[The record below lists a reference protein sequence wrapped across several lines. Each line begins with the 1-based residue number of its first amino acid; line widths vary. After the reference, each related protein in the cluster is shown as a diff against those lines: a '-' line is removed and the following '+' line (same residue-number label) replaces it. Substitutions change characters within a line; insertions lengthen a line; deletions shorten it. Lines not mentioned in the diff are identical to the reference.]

1 MLKHLLLLLVLA
13 AAWGSPGEAAP
24 RQAGASRPAAGEPD
38 TPVNINTAGLAALV
52 TLKGV
57 GEKKARAILNF
68 RKSHGPFRSL
78 DDFEAVPGIGPAL
91 IERNRDRIIFSG
103 PEPGR

>member
-1 MLKHLLLLLVLA
+1 MLKHLFMLLVLA
-13 AAWGSPGEAAP
+13 ATWAAPGEAAP
-24 RQAGASRPAAGEPD
+24 RHGSASRPVAGRAD
-38 TPVNINTAGLAALV
+38 TPVNVNTAGLAALV

-68 RKSHGPFRSL
+68 RKSHGPFRTL

-91 IERNRDRIIFSG
+91 IEHNRDRIIFSG
-103 PEPGR
+103 P

>member
-1 MLKHLLLLLVLA
+1 MLKRLLLLLVLA
-13 AAWGSPGEAAP
+13 GAWTAPAEAAP
-24 RQAGASRPAAGEPD
+24 RLGGAMRPAAGKAD
-38 TPVNINTAGLAALV
+38 TPVNVNTAGPAALV

-57 GEKKARAILNF
+57 GEKKARAIMNF

-91 IERNRDRIIFSG
+91 IERNRDRIVFSG
-103 PEPGR
+103 P